1 MKETAFMNSSPAYIE
16 ISTGTLRALRDNDGV
31 DLPLEREPNG
41 RLTQDCKD
49 KLIVNLQKFLDRKAW
64 QPRVKAFCAISAKG
78 VSLRR
83 LTLPTSTKEEF
94 QRLLRLQIESEFPL
108 PPDDLAWG
116 WQPLETNSAVAKR
129 EVLVAA
135 GKKEVVEEY
144 ADVLSAC
151 GANPVFTMTAL
162 VRRAMSPP
170 QLSPYAMLDIGERQC
185 ELATFDPGVPVSVR
199 VLPASAGASLAEA
212 VSKSLGANWGGRKIF
227 LTGASDELATQF
239 TRSLGIGVSCEALKF
254 ESGAGRSAGTLGL
267 KKSVE
272 QNGGL
277 PPLVLQVQARPVN
290 GSFDF
295 SAPDIKKWA
304 VRAAALICV
313 LLVLPYA
320 EALVLKPFLAR
331 KLAKL
336 KAEKVRLTTIDR
348 ELEFLQSLKQTQPPY
363 LDALYTFAKSAPQGS
378 KIDSLSMNRRG
389 DVSLRGSMR
398 NADQVTDFRSKL
410 IGSGFFST
418 VAVEEQAL
426 TPDRQKVNVRMTAQ
440 WKPVEARAGLTN
452 GPTADEIERAKT
464 NKPAP
469 GGGGFPPGMMPP
481 GMMPPGAIPP
491 GMMPD
496 QMPGARTT
504 RR

>member
-1 MKETAFMNSSPAYIE
+1 MKEPSFMNSSPVYIE
-16 ISTGTLRALRDNDGV
+16 ITSTSLKALRDHDGL
-31 DLPLEREPNG
+31 DLQLERETGG
-41 RLTQDCKD
+41 RLTKSCKEN
-49 KLIVNLQKFLDRKAW
+49 LIASLQPFLDRKTW
-64 QPRVKAFCAISAKG
+64 QPRVKTFCAIGANG

-83 LTLPTSTKEEF
+83 LALPSAAGEEF

-108 PPDDLAWG
+108 SPDELAWG
-116 WQPLETNSAVAKR
+116 WQPLEADGTPTKR

-135 GKKEVVEEY
+135 VKKEVVEDY
-144 ADVLSAC
+144 ANVLLAC
-151 GANPVFTMTAL
+151 GANPVFTLAAL
-162 VRRAMSPP
+162 VRRSLCPP
-170 QLSPYAMLDIGERQC
+170 QLQPFAMLEAGGRQA
-185 ELATFDPGVPVSVR
+185 ELATFDPSMPVAFR
-199 VLPASAGASLAEA
+199 VLTAPTGASLTEA
-212 VSKSLGANWGGRKIF
+212 SARSLGANWNGRKIF
-227 LTGASDELATQF
+227 LTGANDELATQLA
-239 TRSLGIGVSCEALKF
+239 RQLGNGSACETVKI
-254 ESGAGRSAGTLGL
+254 ESGPGRSAGTLGL

-272 QNGGL
+272 QNGGT
-277 PPLVLQVQARPVN
+277 PPLVLQVRTRPAG
-290 GSFDF
+290 GSLDF
-295 SAPDIKKWA
+295 SAPDVKKWA
-304 VRAAALICV
+304 VRTAVLLCV

-320 EALVLKPFLAR
+320 EALLLKPFLAR
-331 KLAKL
+331 QLARL
-336 KAEKVRLTTIDR
+336 KTEKVRLITIDR
-348 ELEFLQSLKQTQPPY
+348 ELEFLQSLQQSQPPY
-363 LDALYTFAKSAPQGS
+363 LDALYTFAKSAPQGA
-378 KIDSLSMNRRG
+378 KVDSVSMNRRG

-410 IGSGFFST
+410 IASGFFST